1 MAAINTV
8 FRLTDNVTN
17 TLNRINQGFKDARTN
32 IITANQAVSL
42 FNQTLNLLKNV
53 ASTVDDL
60 TDSYYKQT
68 EQETKLYTVMRE
80 RMDASKQEVNSVK
93 ELSKELQNIGIYND
107 QIILAAAQEA
117 ATFVTQKENIA
128 VLLPALANLVA
139 QQYGY
144 SASAENAR
152 SAATRM
158 GKVILGNVDGLSR
171 LGYVFNDA
179 EKKMLKT
186 GTEMER
192 VATLANIINANVGNM
207 NEALAKTPQG
217 QLMNTKNAIQDL
229 KEQIGASFVNAQLL
243 YYQMKL
249 AFTRSIANAIDYIKD
264 HAEDFKTMIGLVT
277 VATTIYA
284 GVLTAKAIPAILKA
298 GAAFFTAHAPM
309 IAILATIGAIIGVLT
324 LLGVSVSDVGRVIGG
339 VVGTIYTIIYDIYAT
354 VVNFILGVRWIV
366 RNAINGVIGFINII
380 LQKIA
385 DIKGFFTGKE
395 VDVKQITKLEN
406 GEEGVAFGVDNVEYK
421 GLDDIKNFIN
431 KGGEAGAA
439 VDNALGN
446 FFKGLDVNVDVE
458 KTSSGALLVHDESL
472 IDIASD
478 YRELLSKRA
487 TQAFNLQYARP
498 FAPSV
503 TIERVD
509 IRKEVDADNVLNRF
523 TSALIDLGS
532 SSLSVA
538 N

>member
-42 FNQTLNLLKNV
+42 FRQTLNILKDV
-53 ASTVDDL
+53 TSMVDDL

-117 ATFVTQKENIA
+117 ATFVTQKENID

-144 SASAENAR
+144 GASAENAR

-171 LGYVFNDA
+171 RGYVFNDA

-192 VATLANIINANVGNM
+192 VATLTNIINANVGNM

-249 AFTRSIANAIDYIKD
+249 AFTRTIANAIKYIGD
-264 HAEDFKTMIGLVT
+264 HAEDFTLVVVALTTAIG
-277 VATTIYA
+277 IYA
-284 GVLTAKAIPAILKA
+284 GVLAAKLIPQLAKATIAFVTTHSTLLLIIAVVAIVIGLLNELGVTGSQIA
-298 GAAFFTAHAPM
+298 GVISAAFTA
-309 IAILATIGAIIGVLT
+309 IAITVKNVFMIVFNILYDGFAFIYNFVSKVVNAVVAVVNGIIDAINWLGKLTGLMKEGGGIGKLSYVQELDYRFSE
-324 LLGVSVSDVGRVIGG
+324 GVSNYDGVSKAYEKG
-339 VVGTIYTIIYDIYAT
+339 V
-354 VVNFILGVRWIV
+354 
-366 RNAINGVIGFINII
+366 
-380 LQKIA
+380 
-385 DIKGFFTGKE
+385 E
-395 VDVKQITKLEN
+395 
-406 GEEGVAFGVDNVEYK
+406 FGDKV
-421 GLDDIKNFIN
+421 
-431 KGGEAGAA
+431 
-439 VDNALGN
+439 GN
-446 FFKGLDVNVDVE
+446 FFKELKSNIDVN
-458 KTSSGALLVHDESL
+458 KTAGGALLVHDESL

>member
-117 ATFVTQKENIA
+117 ATFVTQKESID

-158 GKVILGNVDGLSR
+158 GKVILGNVDGLSK
-171 LGYVFNDA
+171 LGYVFTES
-179 EKKMLKT
+179 EKKILKT

-229 KEQIGASFVNAQLL
+229 KEEIGASFVNAQLL

-249 AFTRSIANAIDYIKD
+249 TFTRTIANAIKYIKD
-264 HAEDFKTMIGLVT
+264 HAEEFSYAIVALS
-277 VATTIYA
+277 VATATYA
-284 GVLTAKAIPAILKA
+284 GVLSAKLIPQLVKTAI
-298 GAAFFTAHAPM
+298 AFATAHST
-309 IAILATIGAIIGVLT
+309 ILLIIGVLSIAIGAMG
-324 LLGVSVSDVGRVIGG
+324 LLGNTSGEVAGRISVVFTAVAVTIKNVFMGVFNILYDAFAVIYNIVADVMNSVVAVVNGIIKAVNWVGRLTGLIKEGGGIGELAYTERLDYRFGEGMTNYEDALPKAYQQGVEFGDKVSD
-339 VVGTIYTIIYDIYAT
+339 
-354 VVNFILGVRWIV
+354 FL
-366 RNAINGVIGFINII
+366 
-380 LQKIA
+380 
-385 DIKGFFTGKE
+385 
-395 VDVKQITKLEN
+395 
-406 GEEGVAFGVDNVEYK
+406 K
-421 GLDDIKNFIN
+421 GLDDFS
-431 KGGEAGAA
+431 
-439 VDNALGN
+439 
-446 FFKGLDVNVDVE
+446 VDVPI
-458 KTSSGALLVHDESL
+458 TASGAIAVEDKNL

-523 TSALIDLGS
+523 TNALIDLGS

>member
-8 FRLTDNVTN
+8 FRLVNNVSGE
-17 TLNRINQGFKDARTN
+17 LNKINQGFKDTSKF
-32 IITANQAVSL
+32 ILIANQAMSL
-42 FNQTLNLLKNV
+42 FTQTTALIKNAV
-53 ASTVDDL
+53 SAVDDL
-60 TDSYYKQT
+60 TNSYFKQT

-80 RMDASKQEVNSVK
+80 RMTVSKQDVDSVK
-93 ELSKELQNIGIYND
+93 ELSKELQNVGIYND
-107 QIILAAAQEA
+107 QIMLAAAQEA
-117 ATFVTQKENIA
+117 ATFVTQRESIETM
-128 VLLPALANLVA
+128 LPALANLVA

-158 GKVILGNVDGLSR
+158 GKVLLGNVDGLSK
-171 LGYVFNDA
+171 LGYVFTDA
-179 EKKMLKT
+179 EKKILKT

-192 VATLANIINANVGNM
+192 VATLTNIINANVGNM

-217 QLMNTKNAIQDL
+217 RIVNLKNSITDLREEIGKNLVAFQELRYRIQYAFMTKAYEALL
-229 KEQIGASFVNAQLL
+229 KGLDWVR
-243 YYQMKL
+243 K
-249 AFTRSIANAIDYIKD
+249 
-264 HAEDFKTMIGLVT
+264 HAEDVKAALSAIGVTAAIVAGIMAASWIVANSKLFIMIAVIGMIVKALRTVGVTTTELVS
-277 VATTIYA
+277 IIA
-284 GVLTAKAIPAILKA
+284 GVFGSLYVIFYDIF
-298 GAAFFTAHAPM
+298 AFVYDL
-309 IAILATIGAIIGVLT
+309 IASIVNSVVGAINL
-324 LLGVSVSDVGRVIGG
+324 
-339 VVGTIYTIIYDIYAT
+339 IIK
-354 VVNFILGVRWIV
+354 G
-366 RNAINGVIGFINII
+366 INGVKGLLGQGEDKMVKTIEWKMEGMEFKGADTVNDFMDKGAKFTEAIG
-380 LQKIA
+380 K
-385 DIKGFFTGKE
+385 
-395 VDVKQITKLEN
+395 
-406 GEEGVAFGVDNVEYK
+406 GVDFIANY
-421 GLDDIKNFIN
+421 DISSNI
-431 KGGEAGAA
+431 
-439 VDNALGN
+439 
-446 FFKGLDVNVDVE
+446 DVE
-458 KTSSGALLVHDESL
+458 KTSGGALLVHDESL